1 MTRRQERSDDAVHTA
16 RVRVHMS
23 TFYLKCCTVLD
34 THACDGP
41 PTPTTRERPRDSGR
55 VDASLYPLS
64 GLRGRSTPRPLSSLD
79 THALLSPALFLKT
92 EEIYAET
99 SDGVRMNV
107 ERARARARAYRYTV
121 TGHPRASTHTAR
133 ERPLLWGWHHERIQ
147 DGTTRGAPQYHAS
160 RRAATR
166 RAMRRECVE
175 VSSRSASSSSVAR
188 WRRLA
193 KSACGRKGRGA
204 PRCWEGAREGAREG
218 GRGRMRDGEVRGA
231 REGRGRRCGERA
243 PAAGALLAAR
253 RSLSPPRCA
262 DGGGSSAAARPPARA
277 GQRAAPA
284 AATPGCGTR
293 AGRAR
298 ASRPARARQ
307 PPHRRSSAAQRAPRV
322 ATAARRHQAPARPA
336 FVLVR
341 TVAVQA

>member
-1 MTRRQERSDDAVHTA
+1 MREDD
-16 RVRVHMS
+16 
-23 TFYLKCCTVLD
+23 
-34 THACDGP
+34 
-41 PTPTTRERPRDSGR
+41 
-55 VDASLYPLS
+55 
-64 GLRGRSTPRPLSSLD
+64 
-79 THALLSPALFLKT
+79 
-92 EEIYAET
+92 
-99 SDGVRMNV
+99 
-107 ERARARARAYRYTV
+107 
-121 TGHPRASTHTAR
+121 
-133 ERPLLWGWHHERIQ
+133 
-147 DGTTRGAPQYHAS
+147 TTRGAPQYHAS
-160 RRAATR
+160 RRVATR

-193 KSACGRKGRGA
+193 KSACGRQGRGA
-204 PRCWEGAREGAREG
+204 PLDAGRVHGRVRGRVHGRAGEGECGMGRCGGQERVEG
-218 GRGRMRDGEVRGA
+218 GGA
-231 REGRGRRCGERA
+231 ASG

-262 DGGGSSAAARPPARA
+262 GGGGSSAAARPPARA

-307 PPHRRSSAAQRAPRV
+307 PLPRRSSAAPRAPRV

-336 FVLVR
+336 YVLVR
-341 TVAVQA
+341 TVAVHA